1 MGDIGIAIVTYN
13 SGRHIGACL
22 EAALP
27 TGAGIV
33 VVDNASSDETR
44 AEVER
49 RGVPLIANP
58 SNRGFAAAANQGFE
72 ALRRPYILLLNPD
85 AMIAGSLDPLRA
97 ACDLPGAAA
106 AGGLLLDAG
115 GRPQSGFMAR
125 GLPTPAALALEALL
139 LNRLWPRNPV
149 NRRYRCLD
157 LDGGQRAPVE
167 QPAGAFLM
175 IRRTVWEELGGFDES
190 FFPLWFEDV
199 DFCRRL
205 ANRGYRTYYEPAAVA
220 IHTGGHSIGSLSI
233 EQKRLYWY
241 GSLLRYAA
249 KHFRPAAL
257 RAVCAAVVTGSLL
270 RGIGGLALGSFQS
283 LAVYGKVA
291 RLAGRYFL
299 FGGRDG
305 AWPRSG
311 GIRRG

>member
-1 MGDIGIAIVTYN
+1 V
-13 SGRHIGACL
+13 
-22 EAALP
+22 
-27 TGAGIV
+27 
-33 VVDNASSDETR
+33 
-44 AEVER
+44 
-49 RGVPLIANP
+49 
-58 SNRGFAAAANQGFE
+58 
-72 ALRRPYILLLNPD
+72 
-85 AMIAGSLDPLRA
+85 
-97 ACDLPGAAA
+97 
-106 AGGLLLDAG
+106 
-115 GRPQSGFMAR
+115 R

-175 IRRTVWEELGGFDES
+175 IRRAVWEELGGFDEG

-199 DFCRRL
+199 DFCRRV
-205 ANRGYRTYYEPAAVA
+205 ADRGYRIYYEPAAVA
-220 IHTGGHSIGSLSI
+220 IHTGGHSIGSLSR

-249 KHFRPAAL
+249 KHFRPVAL

-270 RGIGGLALGSFQS
+270 RGIGGFALGSVQS

-291 RLAGRYFL
+291 RLACRYFL